1 VIFVIKSLSKLLKL
15 EDEEEELKIERQNM
29 LDRLNATKISLLLIS
44 DSSESVDYDMLY
56 FIIKFFVL
64 ILDGG
69 NE

>member
-1 VIFVIKSLSKLLKL
+1 MIFVIKSLSKLLKL

>member
-1 VIFVIKSLSKLLKL
+1 
-15 EDEEEELKIERQNM
+15 M